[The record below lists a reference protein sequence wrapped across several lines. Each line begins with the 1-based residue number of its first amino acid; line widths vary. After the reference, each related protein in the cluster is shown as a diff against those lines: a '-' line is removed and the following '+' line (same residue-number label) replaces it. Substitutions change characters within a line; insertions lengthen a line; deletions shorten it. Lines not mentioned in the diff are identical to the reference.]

1 MDLRMIE
8 LKINGSKSPPLANRR
23 LFRSGGERGGPS
35 TLCIEVENCVSGLNK
50 LRLLSHR
57 TTVSVLSH
65 IGSKSPWPTTRIST
79 RSLRKRPTNNP
90 CCFHAVFSVLCHMRI
105 IGIFQVVFEL
115 CSIRDTYFFDN
126 SPEYTCISLYAHF
139 NLNKRRLAQ

>member
-1 MDLRMIE
+1 MIE

-23 LFRSGGERGGPS
+23 LFSSGGEGGGPS

-105 IGIFQVVFEL
+105 IAIHWSETV
-115 CSIRDTYFFDN
+115 T
-126 SPEYTCISLYAHF
+126 TLYRGPAPSTGG
-139 NLNKRRLAQ
+139 LALPGWLTPIPFMYDAD